1 MATYDSNKRQKEE
14 KIKKRKND
22 NKEMEAE
29 NGKTKGRG
37 SLVAKIV
44 VIALIV
50 MMGTFFLL
58 SNLAYLLN

>member
-14 KIKKRKND
+14 KIKKKKND

-37 SLVAKIV
+37 SLAAKIV

>member
-37 SLVAKIV
+37 SFAAKIV

>member
-1 MATYDSNKRQKEE
+1 MTTYDNNKRQKEE

-22 NKEMEAE
+22 NKEIQTE

-37 SLVAKIV
+37 SLAAKIV

>member
-1 MATYDSNKRQKEE
+1 MATYNSNKRQKEE

-22 NKEMEAE
+22 NKEMETE
-29 NGKTKGRG
+29 NGETKGRG
-37 SLVAKIV
+37 SLAAKIV

>member
-1 MATYDSNKRQKEE
+1 MATYNSNKRQKEE

-37 SLVAKIV
+37 NLAAKIV